1 MLSQVLTLCTMRVIC
16 LSLDRLQHWLVP
28 TRQASLPKL
37 AEKMGV
43 AAGD

>member
-1 MLSQVLTLCTMRVIC
+1 MHRLSCRGRHDSVIY
-16 LSLDRLQHWLVP
+16 LYLDRLQHWLVP
-28 TRQASLPKL
+28 TRRVALPRL